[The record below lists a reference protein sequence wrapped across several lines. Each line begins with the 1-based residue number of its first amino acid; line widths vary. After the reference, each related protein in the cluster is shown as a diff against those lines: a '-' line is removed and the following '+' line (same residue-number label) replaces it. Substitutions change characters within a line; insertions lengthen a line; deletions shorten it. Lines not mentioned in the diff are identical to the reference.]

1 MARAVLA
8 AVAPSIDGTSLSY
21 TAPTVDGDAVQPGTT
36 LLVKNGSA
44 GAITVT
50 LVTDALIGGL
60 AVADKTISVG
70 AGADVLIA
78 IPRDTIYRETSAGTT
93 FGLVQVDYSAVTSVT
108 RANIANA

>member
-8 AVAPSIDGTSLSY
+8 PIAPSIDGASITY

-44 GAITVT
+44 AAITLT

-60 AVADKTISVG
+60 AVADKTITVG
-70 AGADVLIA
+70 AGADVLVA
-78 IPRDTIYRETSAGTT
+78 VPRDTIYRETSAGPT

-108 RANIANA
+108 RASIANA